1 MPSEMPGVKR
11 QMLCDSTYLRYFKSS
26 QSHKDRNCNS
36 SCLGLRGGKNVELLF
51 NGYKFHLGKIK
62 MFWRYM
68 VVIVDKNVNV
78 LNALTI
84 HLRMV

>member
-1 MPSEMPGVKR
+1 M
-11 QMLCDSTYLRYFKSS
+11 
-26 QSHKDRNCNS
+26 
-36 SCLGLRGGKNVELLF
+36 ELLF
-51 NGYKFHLGKIK
+51 NRYKFHLGKIK

-78 LNALTI
+78 LKALTI

>member
-1 MPSEMPGVKR
+1 MGS
-11 QMLCDSTYLRYFKSS
+11 L
-26 QSHKDRNCNS
+26 
-36 SCLGLRGGKNVELLF
+36 LGAEGRKNVELLF

-68 VVIVDKNVNV
+68 VVVDKNVNV

>member
-1 MPSEMPGVKR
+1 M
-11 QMLCDSTYLRYFKSS
+11 
-26 QSHKDRNCNS
+26 
-36 SCLGLRGGKNVELLF
+36 ELLF

-68 VVIVDKNVNV
+68 MVTVDNNVNV

-84 HLRMV
+84 HLKMV